1 MASTTSPTTF
11 DVGNSIFRLEIILK
25 QQAAMI
31 FSTMDAL
38 SLDESKC
45 ASCGKED
52 DNGSLKRCNAC
63 KLVKYCNAECQKT
76 HRPAHKKLCKKRAK
90 ELYDEKL
97 FADPPPPDD
106 CPICLLTMPLNANES
121 VFKYCCGKLICGGC
135 ILTFS
140 QKARQRGNTDIQNI
154 CPFCREPMRDRTS
167 EEEVA
172 MYNKFMER
180 GDGYAFLN
188 MGAAY
193 LRGSLGLEKDIH
205 KAVDLWIRLENM
217 AVLMATKMWELLTI
231 MAKLVSKPTG
241 RRLRNIMN

>member
-180 GDGYAFLN
+180 GDGYAFYEHGN
-188 MGAAY
+188 
-193 LRGSLGLEKDIH
+193 SLPS
-205 KAVDLWIRLENM
+205 WI
-217 AVLMATKMWELLTI
+217 VG
-231 MAKLVSKPTG
+231 P
-241 RRLRNIMN
+241 